1 MALSP
6 TQRTMQALKQMGY
19 KTAIV
24 EKWNQHAFR
33 PDGHRGVRQDMFEII
48 DIVALDLKRG
58 RILGVQ
64 STGSGF
70 SEHLKA
76 LKGEKA
82 ASCVDWLRAKGHL
95 ELWGWRKLKVKRG
108 GKQMKWT
115 PRVEILTLSDFYEL

>member
-1 MALSP
+1 MTP
-6 TQRTMQALKQMGY
+6 TQRTMKELKQRGY

-24 EKWNQHAFR
+24 EKWNQNAFR
-33 PDGHRGVRQDMFEII
+33 PDGHRGVRQDMFGII
-48 DIVALDLKRG
+48 DIIALDFKEK

-82 ASCVDWLRAKGHL
+82 QACIDWLRVGGHL

-115 PRVEILTLSDFYEL
+115 PRLQILTLKDFYDI